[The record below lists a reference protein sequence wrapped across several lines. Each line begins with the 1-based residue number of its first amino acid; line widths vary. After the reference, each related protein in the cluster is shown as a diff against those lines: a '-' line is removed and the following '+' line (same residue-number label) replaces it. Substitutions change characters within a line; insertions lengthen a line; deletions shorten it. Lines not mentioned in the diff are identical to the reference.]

1 MTNLLGIEAL
11 AEVQKTKRGRAGGPR
26 PVELVS
32 AEALGTM
39 VFPEPRWAVPG
50 LIPEG
55 LSILAG
61 RPKLGKSFLA
71 LNLGVAVAT
80 GRSFLGQFAA
90 PEGDAVYFALE
101 DTRRRLQRRLRMM
114 FPETLAWPAGLFLST
129 ELPRIDQGGLAEIE
143 RILDEH
149 PSCRFVGLDTMARI
163 RTPKKRGADVYQEDA
178 EFIAQ
183 LQRKALDRSIALLL
197 VHHTRKMKTE
207 DVLDDVAGTTGLTGS
222 ADTILVLT
230 RARGADEAVLHCTGR
245 DVEERELALK
255 FDREHG
261 SWAYIG
267 NAEEV
272 MMSRDRRELI
282 EALRRLAPAKVKDLA
297 ESLGWKYDRT
307 KKLLYRCS
315 QDGLVREGMRQ
326 GTYVPATYDDKKDEA
341 LHEVF
346 PEALSGPLPEL
357 RPARATYAVPDSQN
371 RVEVVARDRPAN
383 GPATFVANL

>member
-1 MTNLLGIEAL
+1 
-11 AEVQKTKRGRAGGPR
+11 VR
-26 PVELVS
+26 LVS
-32 AEALGTM
+32 AETLATI

-71 LNLGVAVAT
+71 LNLGIAVAA
-80 GRSFLGQFAA
+80 GRSFLGHFAA

-101 DTRRRLQRRLRMM
+101 DTQRRLQRRLRMM
-114 FPETLAWPAGLFLST
+114 FPETLVWPAGLFLST

-183 LQRKALDRSIALLL
+183 LQRKALDRRFALLL
-197 VHHTRKMKTE
+197 VHHTRKAKTD

-230 RARGADEAVLHCTGR
+230 RARGADEAILHVTGR
-245 DVEERELALK
+245 DVEERELAMK
-255 FDREHG
+255 FDRERG

-267 NAEEV
+267 KAEEV
-272 MMSRDRRELI
+272 QISRERAEMLACVRL
-282 EALRRLAPAKVKDLA
+282 LAPVTPKEAAENLDWPYPRVK
-297 ESLGWKYDRT
+297 S
-307 KKLLYRCS
+307 LLYRMLR
-315 QDGLVREGMRQ
+315 DGLVLEGHRH
-326 GTYVPATYDDKKDEA
+326 GSYVPTSYTKE
-341 LHEVF
+341 E
-346 PEALSGPLPEL
+346 G
-357 RPARATYAVPDSQN
+357 
-371 RVEVVARDRPAN
+371 
-383 GPATFVANL
+383 